1 MGSEGGHAGWGSRRR
16 DGDES
21 STRRVL
27 PSALEKATAWR
38 LGRHPATATVTFHP
52 GCSVASPWPLQLA
65 WRGGSRTAGAP
76 RGDLGHL
83 GIINIQ
89 WRWIPLSFACFC
101 AAEISNISNLFYLP
115 AANVK
120 ALFSSLFKKQ
130 NLILDL
136 QER

>member
-1 MGSEGGHAGWGSRRR
+1 MGQGGRRR

-21 STRRVL
+21 STHRVL
-27 PSALEKATAWR
+27 PSALEEATAWR

-52 GCSVASPWPLQLA
+52 GRGMASPRPLQLA
-65 WRGGSRTAGAP
+65 WRAGSGTAGAP
-76 RGDLGHL
+76 RGDSGRL

-89 WRWIPLSFACFC
+89 WRWIPLSFAYFC
-101 AAEISNISNLFYLP
+101 AAEISNISNLCYLP
-115 AANVK
+115 AANVQ

-130 NLILDL
+130 NLVLDL